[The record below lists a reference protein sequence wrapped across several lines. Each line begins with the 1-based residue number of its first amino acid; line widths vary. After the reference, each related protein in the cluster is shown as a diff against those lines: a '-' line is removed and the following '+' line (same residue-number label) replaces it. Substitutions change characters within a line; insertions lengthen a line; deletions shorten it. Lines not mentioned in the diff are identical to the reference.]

1 MHLHRNVTVCQ
12 KKSTSYAEI
21 VKGNSSER
29 REENKE
35 PLDTEYKKND
45 EFTARVQENV
55 LLGKVCTDNEDEYTN
70 TK

>member
-35 PLDTEYKKND
+35 PLDTGYKKND

-55 LLGKVCTDNEDEYTN
+55 LLGKVCNDNEDEYTN